1 MASIW
6 RFIAKRSGGYCH
18 LCKIGQRTLW
28 TACDHFPIVV
38 SLSVRPSQYLGFA
51 EVCVRVCAGDV
62 MSLLRSAVVLFD
74 TLPRSCSLA
83 SDSRSLKLVAD
94 TVKTDV
100 LHLVP
105 DFDLVLRPAFIQA
118 FE

>member
-1 MASIW
+1 MA
-6 RFIAKRSGGYCH
+6 
-18 LCKIGQRTLW
+18 
-28 TACDHFPIVV
+28 V
-38 SLSVRPSQYLGFA
+38 SLSVRPFPYLGFV
-51 EVCVRVCAGDV
+51 EVCVWVCAGDV
-62 MSLLRSAVVLFD
+62 IPLLRFVGSFVIVLFVIS
-74 TLPRSCSLA
+74 PKSCSLA

-105 DFDLVLRPAFIQA
+105 DFDVVFRPAFIQA